1 MKQFILLACLFSWML
16 MTNTAFSQKKNRA
29 SMEIILSDHSDLKVL
44 INDREFKEV
53 NQKLYVNDIP
63 SGKIYLEVVKV
74 CPNGTDDFCNQ
85 RVFYGYIELEK
96 NKHYQAVVLVGEQEI
111 IVSDKNN
118 LFDNASENTTDLTNQ
133 KLASEYVL
141 EYKATL
147 PYFWENIYKELKATE
162 IDADKKQLLIEKINK
177 EPIDCA
183 VLMPLLST
191 FVFDDSKSQCLQE
204 IYPFIADKENLSL
217 LKYAFTLESNFTEAL
232 KHLK

>member
-1 MKQFILLACLFSWML
+1 
-16 MTNTAFSQKKNRA
+16 
-29 SMEIILSDHSDLKVL
+29 
-44 INDREFKEV
+44 
-53 NQKLYVNDIP
+53 
-63 SGKIYLEVVKV
+63 
-74 CPNGTDDFCNQ
+74 FCNQ
-85 RVFYGYIELEK
+85 KVFYGYLELEK

-191 FVFDDSKSQCLQE
+191 
-204 IYPFIADKENLSL
+204 
-217 LKYAFTLESNFTEAL
+217 
-232 KHLK
+232 